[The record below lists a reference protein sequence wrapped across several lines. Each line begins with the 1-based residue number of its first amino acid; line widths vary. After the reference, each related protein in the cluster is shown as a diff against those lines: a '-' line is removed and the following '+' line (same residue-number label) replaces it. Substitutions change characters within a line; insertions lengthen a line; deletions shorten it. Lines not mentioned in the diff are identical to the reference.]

1 MHSRIAHGLGPPSP
15 VGYKPAMA
23 LTHVRARRALTAL
36 SLCLVLAA
44 CNSIEVQ
51 RTTKTSG
58 SFRSRAW
65 AFTLLSWD
73 IPQTALGRARE
84 NAADTRLVNMR
95 VDRVR
100 VTPDW
105 GWWNWVF
112 DIISL
117 RVATIEGT
125 WGFTGPDPAAAN
137 ASPGSTTGSSS
148 SRVPSR

>member
-1 MHSRIAHGLGPPSP
+1 MSRGAGRGVRRTS
-15 VGYKPAMA
+15 AA
-23 LTHVRARRALTAL
+23 LA
-36 SLCLVLAA
+36 LCLALVA
-44 CNSIEVQ
+44 CSSIQVE

-58 SFRSRAW
+58 TFRSRAW

-73 IPQTALGRARE
+73 MPQTALGRARE

-105 GWWNWVF
+105 GWWNWLF
-112 DIISL
+112 DIVSV
-117 RVATIEGT
+117 RVATIEGS
-125 WGFTGPDPAAAN
+125 WGFSGEEGAAAA

-148 SRVPSR
+148 SHAGFR

>member
-1 MHSRIAHGLGPPSP
+1 MPP
-15 VGYKPAMA
+15 
-23 LTHVRARRALTAL
+23 THPGARRAFAAL
-36 SLCLVLAA
+36 ALCLALAA
-44 CNSIEVQ
+44 CSSIHVE

-73 IPQTALGRARE
+73 MPQTALGRARE
-84 NAADTRLVNMR
+84 NAADTRLVNMH
-95 VDRVR
+95 VDMVR

-105 GWWNWVF
+105 GWWNWLF
-112 DIISL
+112 DIVSV

-125 WGFTGPDPAAAN
+125 WGFTGEEGASAS

-148 SRVPSR
+148 SHAASR